1 MKVTHPYSQRNLRN
15 YTLTKKLKPFVGQNL
30 SPKHFYNRY
39 KQQKWTLKNFQA
51 NKFPNTTFSI
61 CLNLLQLSLSELSF
75 VFALLFKPPS
85 NFLRGYFNVSLSLV
99 AVSSVWILIH
109 FVAQLLADDI
119 FFNAFLHWFHQ
130 DHLLSCSF
138 KLVPCPNANCHVKTT
153 RKDLEEHM
161 TISCEWRMIPCNHC
175 NQPHPECLFQVSHM

>member
-119 FFNAFLHWFHQ
+119 FFNALLHWFHL

-138 KLVPCPNANCHVKTT
+138 KLVSCPNANCHMKTT